1 MIMTVAEI
9 QELIRKDETRTL
21 ELKKTT
27 GELKEAMHTACAFLN
42 TTGGQVLFG
51 IAPGSLQVIG
61 QQVTDNTLREI
72 ARELTKIEPAVS
84 LDVDYIELDWKPNFY
99 VIVIDVPIESNRNRP
114 YVYDGRPY
122 YRVESTTSVMPQSM
136 YQELLLQRDAR
147 KMKWEEEID
156 PKASVDCLDEETVL
170 RLVTSGIQA
179 GRIPETMR
187 LKPIPEILEK
197 MKLSENGRIK
207 NAAVALFTTEDYA
220 PIQMHLR
227 LARFKGTN
235 KREFIDNRRSIGNI
249 FHLYDDGMAFLFK
262 HLNISGTFVDGQPE
276 RVETLTIPYKAL
288 RECLLNALAHRLY
301 DSPSGFVSIAIYDD
315 RVEIENLG
323 TLPADFSLDALMKP
337 HTSHAQNPLIAQ
349 VMYYGKYLETWGR
362 GIELMN
368 NECELA
374 GVPKPEFEVSGGVF
388 KAMFQRNDYVA
399 ETAARE
405 SGQDSSRTRLGPNLD
420 PSRAQVGPKLGPSSS
435 LVAELISKMPSGYC
449 SISQL
454 MEICGKKSRKKFRE
468 NYILPALQ
476 DEMLERKYPDTP
488 NHPHQQYRL
497 TEQAREWK
505 NQRKS

>member
-1 MIMTVAEI
+1 MIDKRIFVKNN
-9 QELIRKDETRTL
+9 QNYVLKLFKGIRDDDCRDTGTHPQGRDKDSGT
-21 ELKKTT
+21 
-27 GELKEAMHTACAFLN
+27 
-42 TTGGQVLFG
+42 
-51 IAPGSLQVIG
+51 
-61 QQVTDNTLREI
+61 
-72 ARELTKIEPAVS
+72 
-84 LDVDYIELDWKPNFY
+84 
-99 VIVIDVPIESNRNRP
+99 
-114 YVYDGRPY
+114 
-122 YRVESTTSVMPQSM
+122 
-136 YQELLLQRDAR
+136 
-147 KMKWEEEID
+147 EED
-156 PKASVDCLDEETVL
+156 H
-170 RLVTSGIQA
+170 RG
-179 GRIPETMR
+179 
-187 LKPIPEILEK
+187 
-197 MKLSENGRIK
+197 
-207 NAAVALFTTEDYA
+207 EDYA
-220 PIQMHLR
+220 PIQLHLR

-301 DSPSGFVSIAIYDD
+301 DSLSGFVSIAIYDD

-323 TLPADFSLDALMKP
+323 TLPADFSLDALMKS

-388 KAMFQRNDYVA
+388 KATFQRNDYVA
-399 ETAARE
+399 EAVTGK
-405 SGQDSSRTRLGPNLD
+405 SGQDSSR
-420 PSRAQVGPKLGPSSS
+420 AQVEPKLGPSSS

-476 DEMLERKYPDTP
+476 DGMLERKCPDTP

-497 TEQAREWK
+497 TEQAMGWK